1 VTGLGQEAVPKMERE
16 VLIGTAKTGNEVIFE
31 GLDGAFSGVA
41 GMDTGWDKLEIDFLL
56 LHAGFEN
63 L

>member
-1 VTGLGQEAVPKMERE
+1 MERE